1 MKLILDIETNGF
13 LDVLDKIHCMVFRD
27 VDTQKVYSYN
37 PDQINEGLNLLK
49 KATSIIGHSVMGF
62 DLPAI
67 EKVTGYKYEGEILDT
82 LLCSRL
88 IWTNMVE
95 VDYTK
100 KDLPPK
106 LIGKHSIESWGYRLG
121 LRKGDFAQTATFDV
135 WTQDM
140 QDYCERDV
148 EVTYLLYKL
157 IEKQNYSKQA
167 IKLEHDFA
175 HWIIKQEQGG
185 VDFDE
190 TTAQSLFLSLTKQR
204 LEIEQKLSAVF
215 GSWRK
220 STGFKTYK
228 RDNKKRGIKTGV
240 PVEQFKTEIFNP
252 NSRDHI
258 ADRLK
263 TLGWKPKTFT
273 ATGKPEVNEKV
284 LKSLPYD
291 EAKLISEHLLIQ
303 KRLGQLSEGEQAYL
317 KLITKEKKIHGK
329 IITNGAVTGRC
340 THFNPNL
347 AQVVAKGS
355 KYGTEMRSLFVA
367 PSNMVMCGIDFS
379 GLELRVLANYL
390 CNYDSG
396 DFAKTL
402 LEDDIHSKNQQILG
416 LESRDKAK
424 TFIYA
429 YIYSAGNERISEILS
444 VSVQEAKRIRETFER
459 ALPALKN
466 LKNAVAV
473 KYRNQK
479 WIYGLDKR
487 KLMCRAEYSS
497 LNTLIQSAGSLL
509 VKKGTVIFNDDLQQA
524 GFVWGKD
531 YRMVL
536 HVHDEM
542 QFVVHKDKIEEFK
555 NIAET
560 LFNKTKDYFNF
571 KCDLAGE
578 IKVGS
583 NWSETH

>member
-49 KATSIIGHSVMGF
+49 KATLIIGHSVMGF

-67 EKVTGYKYEGEILDT
+67 EKVTGYKYEGAILDT

-88 IWTNMVE
+88 IWSNMVE
-95 VDYTK
+95 VDYIK

-148 EVTYLLYKL
+148 EVTYLLYKQ
-157 IEKQNYSKQA
+157 IEKKNYSEKA

-185 VDFDE
+185 VDFDK

-220 STGFKTYK
+220 SIGFKTYK
-228 RDNKKRGIKTGV
+228 RDNKKRGIVAGV
-240 PVEQFKTEIFNP
+240 PVEQFRTEIFNP

-263 TLGWKPKTFT
+263 TLGWKPKSFT

-284 LKSLPYD
+284 LKSLHYD

-329 IITNGAVTGRC
+329 VITNGAVTGRC

-355 KYGTEMRSLFVA
+355 KYGTEMRSLFIA
-367 PSNMVMCGIDFS
+367 PTNMVMCGIDFS
-379 GLELRVLANYL
+379 GLELRVLASYL
-390 CNYDSG
+390 CNYDNG

-402 LEDDIHSKNQQILG
+402 LEADIHSKNQQILG
-416 LESRDKAK
+416 LETRAKAK

-429 YIYSAGNERISEILS
+429 YIYSAGNERISEILE
-444 VSVQEAKRIRETFER
+444 VSLTEAKRIRQTFEK
-459 ALPALKN
+459 ALPALIN

-497 LNTLIQSAGSLL
+497 LNTLIQSAGALL
-509 VKKGTVIFNDDLQQA
+509 VKAGTVIVNNDLQQA

-555 NIAET
+555 NIASG
-560 LFNKTKDYFNF
+560 LFNKTKDYFGF

>member
-13 LDVLDKIHCMVFRD
+13 LDVLDTIHCMVFKD
-27 VDTQKVYSYN
+27 IETQKVYSYN

-49 KATSIIGHSVMGF
+49 KATLIIGHSIMGF

-88 IWTNMVE
+88 IWSNMTE
-95 VDYTK
+95 VDYAK
-100 KDLPPK
+100 KNLPPK
-106 LIGKHSIESWGYRLG
+106 LIGKHSIESWGYRLR
-121 LRKGDFAQTATFDV
+121 LRKGDFQEHSTFDI
-135 WTQDM
+135 WTKDM

-157 IEKQNYSKQA
+157 IEKQDYSKKA
-167 IKLEHDFA
+167 ITLEHDFA

-190 TTAQSLFLSLTKQR
+190 TSAETLFLSLQKRR
-204 LEIEQKLSAVF
+204 LEIAEKLSLVF

-220 STGFKTYK
+220 SIGFKTYK
-228 RDNKKRGIKTGV
+228 RDNRKRGIKAGV

-303 KRLGQLSEGEQAYL
+303 KRLGQLSDGEQAYL
-317 KLITKEKKIHGK
+317 KLINKGKIHGK
-329 IITNGAVTGRC
+329 IVTNGAVTGRC

-347 AQVVAKGS
+347 AQVVSKNS
-355 KYGTEMRSLFVA
+355 KYGNEMRSLFIS
-367 PSNMVMCGIDFS
+367 PTNMVMCGIDFS

-390 CNYDSG
+390 FNYDSG
-396 DFAKTL
+396 DFQKTL
-402 LEDDIHSKNQQILG
+402 LEADIHSENQRLLG
-416 LESRDKAK
+416 LSSRDKAK

-429 YIYSAGNERISEILS
+429 YIYSAGNERLSQILG
-444 VSVQEAKRIRETFER
+444 VTVAEARRIREKFEK
-459 ALPALKN
+459 AIPALKN
-466 LKNAVAV
+466 LKQAVAI

-497 LNTLIQSAGSLL
+497 LNTLIQSAGALL
-509 VKKGTVIFNDDLQQA
+509 VKAGTIILNRDLEKA
-524 GFVWGKD
+524 GFKWGDD

-542 QFVVHKDKIEEFK
+542 QFVVLKDKVEKFK
-555 NIAET
+555 SIAKEM
-560 LFNKTKDYFNF
+560 FNKTQDYFNF
-571 KCDLAGE
+571 KCPLAGE
-578 IKVGS
+578 IKTGL
-583 NWSETH
+583 NWSDTH

>member
-13 LDVLDKIHCMVFRD
+13 LDVLDKIHCMVFKD
-27 VDTQKVYSYN
+27 IETQKVYSYN

-49 KATSIIGHSVMGF
+49 KATLIIGHSVMGF

-228 RDNKKRGIKTGV
+228 RDNKKRGIKAGV

-263 TLGWKPKTFT
+263 TLGWKPKSFT

-284 LKSLPYD
+284 LKSLPYE
-291 EAKLISEHLLIQ
+291 EAKLISRHLLIQ
-303 KRLGQLSEGEQAYL
+303 KRLGQLSDGEQAYL
-317 KLITKEKKIHGK
+317 KLNNKEKFMEKLSQMEQLQVAVRTSIQILHKSLQRVQSMALRCVAFLLLLPIWLCVVLIFLVWSFVCWQITCVIMTVEILRKHFLKMIYIPKI
-329 IITNGAVTGRC
+329 
-340 THFNPNL
+340 
-347 AQVVAKGS
+347 S
-355 KYGTEMRSLFVA
+355 KYS
-367 PSNMVMCGIDFS
+367 D
-379 GLELRVLANYL
+379 
-390 CNYDSG
+390 
-396 DFAKTL
+396 
-402 LEDDIHSKNQQILG
+402 
-416 LESRDKAK
+416 
-424 TFIYA
+424 
-429 YIYSAGNERISEILS
+429 
-444 VSVQEAKRIRETFER
+444 
-459 ALPALKN
+459 
-466 LKNAVAV
+466 
-473 KYRNQK
+473 
-479 WIYGLDKR
+479 W
-487 KLMCRAEYSS
+487 
-497 LNTLIQSAGSLL
+497 
-509 VKKGTVIFNDDLQQA
+509 
-524 GFVWGKD
+524 
-531 YRMVL
+531 
-536 HVHDEM
+536 
-542 QFVVHKDKIEEFK
+542 
-555 NIAET
+555 
-560 LFNKTKDYFNF
+560 
-571 KCDLAGE
+571 
-578 IKVGS
+578 KVGIKLKLLFMLTS
-583 NWSETH
+583 ILQEMNASLKYLVSLCKKPKE

>member
-1 MKLILDIETNGF
+1 MKLILDVETNGF
-13 LDVLDKIHCMVFRD
+13 LDVLDKVHCMVFKD
-27 VDTQKVYSYN
+27 IETQKVYSYN
-37 PDQINEGLNLLK
+37 PNQINEGLNLLK
-49 KATSIIGHSVMGF
+49 KATLIIGHSVMAF

-67 EKVTGYKYEGEILDT
+67 EKVTGYKYEGEVLDT

-88 IWTNMVE
+88 IWSNQTE
-95 VDYTK
+95 IDYGK

-121 LRKGDFAQTATFDV
+121 LRKGDFAETATFDV

-157 IEKQNYSKQA
+157 IEKQNYSEKA
-167 IKLEHDFA
+167 IKLEHDFSK
-175 HWIIKQEQGG
+175 WIIKQELGG

-190 TTAQSLFLSLTKQR
+190 TSAQTLFLSLQKKK
-204 LEIEQKLSAVF
+204 LEIEHKLSLVF
-215 GSWRK
+215 GTWNK
-220 STGFKTYK
+220 SIGFKTYK
-228 RDNKKRGIKTGV
+228 RDNKKRGIVAGV

-273 ATGKPEVNEKV
+273 ATGKAEVNEKV

-303 KRLGQLSEGEQAYL
+303 KRLGQLSDGNQAYL
-317 KLITKEKKIHGK
+317 KLINKGKIHGK
-329 IITNGAVTGRC
+329 IITCGAVTGRC

-347 AQVVAKGS
+347 AQVVSKGS
-355 KYGTEMRSLFVA
+355 QYGTEMRSLFVA
-367 PSNMVMCGIDFS
+367 PSNMVMLGIDFS
-379 GLELRVLANYL
+379 GLELRVLASYL
-390 CNYDSG
+390 HNYDNG
-396 DFAKTL
+396 DFSKTL
-402 LEDDIHSKNQQILG
+402 LEADIHTSNQQILG
-416 LESRDKAK
+416 LSTRDKAK

-429 YIYSAGNERISEILS
+429 YIYSAGNERISEILG
-444 VSVQEAKRIRETFER
+444 VTVQEAKRIRDKFEK
-459 ALPALKN
+459 AIPALIN
-466 LKNAVAV
+466 LKNAVGL

-497 LNTLIQSAGSLL
+497 LNTLIQSAGALL
-509 VKKGTVIFNDDLQQA
+509 VKAGTVIVNNDLEQA

-542 QFVVHKDKIEEFK
+542 QFVVNKNKVEEFK
-555 NIAET
+555 TIANK
-560 LFNKTKDYFNF
+560 LFKKTKDYFNF
-571 KCDLAGE
+571 KCELAGE